1 MASHLTRA
9 SGNMVLTSLPL
20 RGSSFKSQETNKK
33 SLSVGFGSWHGS
45 KPRTQPMARHGTSQ
59 PSGLCFSCPEKLWD
73 IEHLLLLGFY

>member
-20 RGSSFKSQETNKK
+20 RGSSFKSQEANKK
-33 SLSVGFGSWHGS
+33 AFLLALDPGMVQNQERNLWHS
-45 KPRTQPMARHGTSQ
+45 TSQ